1 MMHSRSLLEARENL
15 FRALADSTRL
25 EILEVLAKDG
35 AMNVS
40 ELCER
45 LGKEQ
50 NLISHHLSCLRNCGL
65 VSVTEKGRFAI
76 YEIRNRNVL
85 RLLGIADKHIKDIL
99 NDVLSCVV
107 VSKRQ
112 VALPRAREPH

>member
-1 MMHSRSLLEARENL
+1 
-15 FRALADSTRL
+15 
-25 EILEVLAKDG
+25 
-35 AMNVS
+35 MNVT
-40 ELCER
+40 ELCQE
-45 LGKEQ
+45 LGREQ

-65 VSVTEKGRFAI
+65 VKVTERGRFSV

-85 RLLGIADKHIKDIL
+85 RLLGIADKHVEGIL

-112 VALPRAREPH
+112 MPLAKTS

>member
-1 MMHSRSLLEARENL
+1 MMHSRNLLEARENL
-15 FRALADSTRL
+15 FRALADGTRQ
-25 EILEVLAKDG
+25 EILEVLADNG
-35 AMNVS
+35 GMSVT

-50 NLISHHLSCLRNCGL
+50 NLVSHHLSCLRNCGL
-65 VSVTEKGRFAI
+65 VNVTEKGRFAF

-85 RLLGIADKHIKDIL
+85 KLLGIADKHVEDVL

-112 VALPRAREPH
+112 TPLATVK

>member
-1 MMHSRSLLEARENL
+1 MLHSRTLLEARENL
-15 FRALADSTRL
+15 FRALADGTRQ
-25 EILEVLAKDG
+25 EILEVLANQG
-35 AMNVS
+35 AMNVT
-40 ELCER
+40 ELCHK

-65 VSVTEKGRFAI
+65 VNVVEKGRFAF

-85 RLLGIADKHIKDIL
+85 RLLGIADKHVKSLL

-112 VALPRAREPH
+112 LPLVKTR

>member
-1 MMHSRSLLEARENL
+1 MHSRSLLGARENL
-15 FRALADSTRL
+15 FRALADGTRQ
-25 EILEVLAKDG
+25 EILDLLARQG
-35 AMNVS
+35 AMNVT
-40 ELCER
+40 ELCGK

-65 VSVTEKGRFAI
+65 VNVTERGRFAF

-85 RLLGIADKHIKDIL
+85 RLLGIADKHVKDIL

-107 VSKRQ
+107 VSTRQ
-112 VALPRAREPH
+112 TQLPRAQ

>member
-1 MMHSRSLLEARENL
+1 MMHSRNLLEARENL
-15 FRALADSTRL
+15 FRALADATRL
-25 EILEVLAKDG
+25 EILEVLTERG
-35 AMNVS
+35 PMNVT

-45 LGKEQ
+45 LGREQ

-65 VSVTEKGRFAI
+65 VQVTERGRFAI

-85 RLLGIADKHIKDIL
+85 RLLGIADKHVEGIL
-99 NDVLSCVV
+99 NDVLSCLV

-112 VALPRAREPH
+112 APLPTVR

>member
-1 MMHSRSLLEARENL
+1 MIHSRSLLEARENL

-25 EILEVLAKDG
+25 EILEVLAGQG
-35 AMNVS
+35 AMNVT

-50 NLISHHLSCLRNCGL
+50 NLVSHHLSCLRNCGL
-65 VSVTEKGRFAI
+65 VNVVERGRFAF

-85 RLLGIADKHIKDIL
+85 RLLGIADKHVASIL

-112 VALPRAREPH
+112 IPLVKDR

>member
-1 MMHSRSLLEARENL
+1 MLQSRTLLEARENL
-15 FRALADSTRL
+15 FRALADGTRQ
-25 EILEVLAKDG
+25 EILEVLANHG
-35 AMNVS
+35 AMNVT

-50 NLISHHLSCLRNCGL
+50 NLVSHHLSCLRNCGL
-65 VSVTEKGRFAI
+65 VNVVERGRFAF

-85 RLLGIADKHIKDIL
+85 RLLGIADKHVEGIL
-99 NDVLSCVV
+99 NDVLSCLV

-112 VALPRAREPH
+112 ALLTTAR